1 MKPLTGAI
9 YQVEGIQCTGINTG
23 YIHVVCF
30 LPNSTELY
38 VPRLH
43 MHVIGQINNN
53 LIIINLSSMGLLSFL
68 DNGLSYKNFKQQSQH
83 NSYKC
88 MSSNKKYV
96 LVYSWTK
103 ESPLLFCFVSLQA
116 QYQESQKIWT
126 RDRKICLKRQSYLWN
141 LRSWTEILWL
151 SGENTYSTI

>member
-9 YQVEGIQCTGINTG
+9 YQVEGIQCTRINTG

-30 LPNSTELY
+30 SPNSTELL

-68 DNGLSYKNFKQQSQH
+68 DNGLSYKNFQQQSQH
-83 NSYKC
+83 NSYKKNVC
-88 MSSNKKYV
+88 QVTRSVGPFIDKRVAPAV
-96 LVYSWTK
+96 LFFFFFALFSASVTPRVTK
-103 ESPLLFCFVSLQA
+103 DLN
-116 QYQESQKIWT
+116 
-126 RDRKICLKRQSYLWN
+126 KRQKDLFKETKLYNYMKPEKLD
-141 LRSWTEILWL
+141 
-151 SGENTYSTI
+151 